1 MPSAAE
7 AAAAEAPA
15 AEAAAAAAADA
26 AAPADEVAGVQAIGP
41 LAALSNVG
49 GAVASVLPSTGEP
62 VALFGIVLLG
72 LAGAGLFMR
81 RLGRPR

>member
-1 MPSAAE
+1 MTAAGIPAAPTEASATAAE
-7 AAAAEAPA
+7 
-15 AEAAAAAAADA
+15 A
-26 AAPADEVAGVQAIGP
+26 AAPADEVAGVQAVGP
-41 LAALSNVG
+41 LATLSNVG

-62 VALFGIVLLG
+62 AALFGIVLFG